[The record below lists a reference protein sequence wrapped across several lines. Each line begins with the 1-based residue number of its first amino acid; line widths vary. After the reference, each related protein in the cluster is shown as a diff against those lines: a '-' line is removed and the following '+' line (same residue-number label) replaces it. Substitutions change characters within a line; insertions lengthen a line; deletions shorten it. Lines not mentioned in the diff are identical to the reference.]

1 MRPLRYSIN
10 VTLDG
15 CCDHREMIA
24 DDELHR
30 RALEKIEQ
38 ADALL
43 FGRVTYEMME
53 SAWRLPAAED
63 AWPEWMIPFARTID
77 AARKYVVSSTL
88 QRVDWN
94 SELLRGDLATAVQ
107 RLKSEPGRGLL
118 VGGVT
123 LPLALAD
130 LGLIDE
136 YEFIVHPRIAGH
148 GPTLFA
154 GLSHRVDLK
163 LVDRLEYGSGAVA
176 MRYEP
181 RRQAGAR

>member
-15 CCDHREMIA
+15 CCDHRAIVP
-24 DDELHR
+24 DEDLHR
-30 RALEKIEQ
+30 HAAENLDQ

-53 SAWRLPAAED
+53 AAWRWPARAGARPD
-63 AWPEWMIPFARTID
+63 WMEPFALTID
-77 AARKYVVSSTL
+77 AAKKYVVSTTL
-88 QRVDWN
+88 EQVDWN
-94 SELLRGDLATAVQ
+94 AELVRGDHLENAVQ
-107 RLKSEPGRGLL
+107 YLKRQPGKGLF
-118 VGGVT
+118 VAGVK
-123 LPLALAD
+123 LPLALAE

-136 YEFIVHPRIAGH
+136 YEFVVHPRLAGH

-154 GLSHRVDLK
+154 GLSKHVDLK
-163 LVDRLEYGSGAVA
+163 LVSRLEFGSGAVA

-181 RRQAGAR
+181 RR